1 MHSIESISIGFFKFE
16 TSGWNKNSDCWDS
29 FNFRKLEICKFGK
42 NLSLLLW
49 QTFTKNN
56 FLNLKK
62 GLSNY
67 LNLRET
73 YLDSDFL
80 ISTAPATSYD
90 TDLENFWTQTSK
102 KYFFG
107 IFELLLREN
116 GATRPQIF
124 FYLLFQ

>member
-29 FNFRKLEICKFGK
+29 FNFRKFEICKFGK
-42 NLSLLLW
+42 IFLSFFDKLL
-49 QTFTKNN
+49 T
-56 FLNLKK
+56 LNLKK

-102 KYFFG
+102 KYYFD
-107 IFELLLREN
+107 IFKLLLFK
-116 GATRPQIF
+116 IV
-124 FYLLFQ
+124 

>member
-16 TSGWNKNSDCWDS
+16 TSGWNKNSGCWDS
-29 FNFRKLEICKFGK
+29 FNFGKLEICKFA
-42 NLSLLLW
+42 NTLSLFLW
-49 QTFTKNN
+49 QAFTKNY

-90 TDLENFWTQTSK
+90 TDLENFWTQASK
-102 KYFFG
+102 KYCFG
-107 IFELLLREN
+107 IFELLL
-116 GATRPQIF
+116 F
-124 FYLLFQ
+124 KFV

>member
-1 MHSIESISIGFFKFE
+1 MI
-16 TSGWNKNSDCWDS
+16 
-29 FNFRKLEICKFGK
+29 
-42 NLSLLLW
+42 
-49 QTFTKNN
+49 FT
-56 FLNLKK
+56 KK

-102 KYFFG
+102 NLISTFFNSLKLVKM
-107 IFELLLREN
+107 IKEK
-116 GATRPQIF
+116 
-124 FYLLFQ
+124 LF